1 MTKGSK
7 VDKPIETPLE
17 ALMELQEKLDEAE
30 TELAG
35 YRSVQD
41 IATLELK
48 ELREKL
54 AFYETQPPVVVV
66 DTVAEAELKELR
78 QKVAQL
84 EADAAARAKSPAAEQ
99 DTSAFNASQAEY
111 FAAQLEA
118 SRATIATLEQE
129 LLKVPAVDPGAFAK
143 LEAKAGELESE
154 LAQVKAEL
162 EARESEI
169 KHLQANST
177 KFEHETWDLRD
188 RAEKGEADAQAAQ
201 TELKRVTQELTQA
214 KAELDQFHQKRDIEA
229 DLRESLQDLGTK
241 FEAARQ
247 AVIDLRRD
255 SQAKV
260 GKITELKSELE
271 AVTEQKTLF
280 ESEALRH
287 RQRLAELENADERIR
302 TLEARLKGA
311 EIELEAYRDLQA
323 AKEQLQHRAA
333 LLEAELAAVRGGSQ
347 SVTDLETE
355 VQQLR
360 PVALEMAHL
369 RAKVKQFKASMA
381 QLADQLEELG
391 DEPDSGS
398 GPMLKAG

>member
-17 ALMELQEKLDEAE
+17 ALMEIQAKLDEAE

-41 IATLELK
+41 IAALELK

-54 AFYETQPPVVVV
+54 AQYEAQPTVVV
-66 DTVAEAELKELR
+66 DPAVEAELKELR
-78 QKVAQL
+78 QKVAQF
-84 EADAAARAKSPAAEQ
+84 EAEAAARPKAATADPEAN
-99 DTSAFNASQAEY
+99 AFNASQAEY

-129 LLKVPAVDPGAFAK
+129 LLKVPAVDPAAFAK
-143 LEAKAGELESE
+143 LEARAKELESE
-154 LAQVKAEL
+154 LARVKAEL
-162 EARESEI
+162 DARDSET
-169 KHLQANST
+169 KHLQANAT

-188 RAEKGEADAQAAQ
+188 RAEKAEVEAQTAQAD
-201 TELKRVTQELTQA
+201 LKRVIQELAQA
-214 KAELDQFHQKRDIEA
+214 KTELEQFHQKRDIEA

-271 AVTEQKTLF
+271 VATEQKNVLET
-280 ESEALRH
+280 EVVRH

-323 AKEQLQHRAA
+323 AKEQLQHRAS

-347 SVTDLETE
+347 SVTDLEAE

-381 QLADQLEELG
+381 QLAEQLEELG
-391 DEPDSGS
+391 DEPESGS